1 MKISVGAAFFWLYSF
16 QLAEGSNFSGLPLFG
31 SKSHIAHITQAM
43 LQIGSLRA
51 SLVLL
56 LLLVAANACP
66 YLTRNDQARVEDVNT
81 PPQGHPNVR
90 RAEAFFY
97 ADPTSLTGA
106 VVMAA
111 REIKRLIA
119 GTDGLAAKF
128 VRLSFHDCVG
138 GCDGCVD
145 LSNPSNFGLDIPIT
159 ALAPIVEHNAKYLT
173 TGDVWALAGLVSA
186 KTSQDNTSFS
196 FPLQFVGRPHC
207 AGNATTR
214 GPNRKLP
221 SAHFTTQEVVD
232 YFKKNFNFS
241 PQESVA
247 ILGNSQSPLR
257 FAPCQSNTSHTTLT
271 KQQIIP

>member
-1 MKISVGAAFFWLYSF
+1 
-16 QLAEGSNFSGLPLFG
+16 
-31 SKSHIAHITQAM
+31 M

-51 SLVLL
+51 TLVLL
-56 LLLVAANACP
+56 LLLAATNACP
-66 YLTRNDQARVEDVNT
+66 YLTRNDEARKEDT
-81 PPQGHPNVR
+81 PQKLANIPPRHPVHVR

-119 GTDGLAAKF
+119 SSTDGLLAKF

-159 ALAPIVEHNAKYLT
+159 ALAPIVEHSAKYLT

-186 KTSQDNTSFS
+186 KASQDNTSFS

-214 GPNRKLP
+214 GPKRKLP
-221 SAHFTTQEVVD
+221 SAHFTTEEVVD
-232 YFKKNFNFS
+232 YFKENFNFS

-247 ILGNSQSPLR
+247 ILGTFVSQSLR
-257 FAPCQSNTSHTTLT
+257 TFAQRQSIEYISLSHFDKTTYNRSGAHSL
-271 KQQIIP
+271 

>member
-1 MKISVGAAFFWLYSF
+1 
-16 QLAEGSNFSGLPLFG
+16 
-31 SKSHIAHITQAM
+31 M
-43 LQIGSLRA
+43 LQIGSLLA
-51 SLVLL
+51 TLVLL
-56 LLLVAANACP
+56 LLLTETNACP
-66 YLTRNDQARVEDVNT
+66 YLIRNNNQARKEDV
-81 PPQGHPNVR
+81 PQHDNIPSYDHAKVR

-106 VVMAA
+106 VVMAS

-119 GTDGLAAKF
+119 STDGLSAKF

-145 LSNPSNFGLDIPIT
+145 LSNPSNFGLDIPIA
-159 ALAPIVEHNAKYLT
+159 ALAPIVEHSAKFLT

-207 AGNATTR
+207 TGNATTR

-232 YFKKNFNFS
+232 YFKENFNFS

-247 ILGNSQSPLR
+247 ILGTLIWPLT
-257 FAPCQSNTSHTTLT
+257 FAPRQSNTSHSHTFDITTCNRLGAHSL
-271 KQQIIP
+271 